1 MKRMTIGCSRKEDKS
16 SFTFT
21 HILGVDSSRMPLG
34 FIFPLLCLKL
44 YWLSSS
50 VIYSSSLLKRWLW
63 LQV

>member
-34 FIFPLLCLKL
+34 FIFPLLCFE
-44 YWLSSS
+44 
-50 VIYSSSLLKRWLW
+50 VILGGG
-63 LQV
+63 

>member
-1 MKRMTIGCSRKEDKS
+1 MRRLTIGCSRKEDKS

-44 YWLSSS
+44 YWGGVEFICDLFFVSS
-50 VIYSSSLLKRWLW
+50 
-63 LQV
+63 